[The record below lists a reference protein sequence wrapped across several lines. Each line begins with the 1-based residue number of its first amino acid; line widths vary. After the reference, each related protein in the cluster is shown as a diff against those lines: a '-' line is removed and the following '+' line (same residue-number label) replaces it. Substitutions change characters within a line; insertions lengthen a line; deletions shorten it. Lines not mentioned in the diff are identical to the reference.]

1 MKKGYMHKTHL
12 MDLKNKIDKQIML
25 KNGKRKILK

>member
-1 MKKGYMHKTHL
+1 MHKTHL
-12 MDLKNKIDKQIML
+12 MDLKNKIALKNNAK